1 MEENNNILKDIVMRT
16 MDSVDNLAIQ
26 VAELNTTLKD
36 GVINDISTLKQRC
49 NRHRDE
55 LNDKEKR
62 LRDLESH
69 EKYVISLLGLL
80 GTVITAIVVPIV
92 IAML

>member
-16 MDSVDNLAIQ
+16 MDSVDNLAVQ

-36 GVINDISTLKQRC
+36 GVMNDISTLKQRC

-69 EKYVISLLGLL
+69 EKYVIGLLGLL

>member
-1 MEENNNILKDIVMRT
+1 MEENNDILKDIVMRT

-36 GVINDISTLKQRC
+36 GVIHDISELKQRC
-49 NRHRDE
+49 NRHREE

-62 LRDLESH
+62 LRTLESH
-69 EKYVISLLGLL
+69 EKYVVWSLSLLG
-80 GTVITAIVVPIV
+80 TIVTAIVVPFIL
-92 IAML
+92 ALL

>member
-69 EKYVISLLGLL
+69 EKYVIGLLGLL
-80 GTVITAIVVPIV
+80 GTVITTIVVPIV